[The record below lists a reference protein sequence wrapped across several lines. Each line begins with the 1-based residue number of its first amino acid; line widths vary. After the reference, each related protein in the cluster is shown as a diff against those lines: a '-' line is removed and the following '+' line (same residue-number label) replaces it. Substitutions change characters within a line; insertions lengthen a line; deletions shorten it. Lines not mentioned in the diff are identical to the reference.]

1 MRILVVDDH
10 PMVMHGIAASL
21 TRAGHR
27 VSTARDVA
35 GAREALKP
43 EPGQP
48 ALDLLLLDYNLPPGN
63 GADLLADP
71 LVAVPPRVAIFS
83 AMTDPEDIL
92 AALELGATAFIPKT
106 IEPDNLLRA
115 LEELAGLDAEGELGW
130 LWDTRQGCY
139 ERASVAFPRGS
150 VLSPKERK
158 VFMLLRKGLLDKQIA
173 EALGLSIHTVRVH
186 IRGIRRKRS
195 TRRRAEREI

>member
-10 PMVMHGIAASL
+10 PMVMQGIAASL
-21 TRAGHR
+21 TRGGHE
-27 VSTARDVA
+27 VSTARDVPS
-35 GAREALKP
+35 AREALKRS
-43 EPGQP
+43 PG
-48 ALDLLLLDYNLPPGN
+48 LDLLLLDYNLPPGN

-71 LVAVPPRVAIFS
+71 EVTVPPRVAIFS

-92 AALELGATAFIPKT
+92 AALELGAHAFIPKS
-106 IEPDNLLRA
+106 IEPDHLLRA
-115 LEELAGLDAEGELGW
+115 LEELPGLDSEGEVGW
-130 LWDTRQGCY
+130 LWDTSQALY
-139 ERASVAFPRGS
+139 VRASVAFPRGS

-158 VFMLLRKGLLDKQIA
+158 VFMFLRKGLLDKQIA
-173 EALGLSIHTVRVH
+173 EELGLSIHTVRVH